1 MFIFLQLKKDADNT
15 KESSRGV
22 SKQEI
27 RKKLL
32 DSLLYNGNIDT
43 GDLNEQVKR
52 KEDYEEVMDI
62 IKEYEDIIKT
72 NKKNIK
78 FVAYEQSKVFRKFQK
93 KTKFKR
99 FC

>member
-1 MFIFLQLKKDADNT
+1 MKKDADNT
-15 KESSRGV
+15 KESSRRV

-78 FVAYEQSKVFRKFQK
+78 FVAYEQSKVFRKF
-93 KTKFKR
+93 
-99 FC
+99 

>member
-15 KESSRGV
+15 KESSRRV